1 MCASRREP
9 RIGNDKRFAQP
20 IWLVTASSGEYFR
33 VGVASFDASATVSKL
48 KSLGV
53 AAIVREKNA
62 VSFGDPDGIRVQIG
76 G

>member
-1 MCASRREP
+1 
-9 RIGNDKRFAQP
+9 
-20 IWLVTASSGEYFR
+20 